1 MFGIDIRR
9 TALAAT
15 LVATTGLLGACIAMP
30 GLPGNPGN
38 PGGPGGP
45 GFIGAPPVDPQPQV
59 QTRTFNDPQVG
70 GRWLDLCYAH
80 GACRQQQ
87 QIDTFCQQQGY
98 DNAVSSYSR
107 NTVVLQ
113 TNVRL
118 GDQSVCRSAGVGN
131 CHRVASVT
139 CQRTV

>member
-1 MFGIDIRR
+1 MFGTLIRR
-9 TALAAT
+9 KAAVAAVIAAT
-15 LVATTGLLGACIAMP
+15 GMLGACISMP
-30 GLPGNPGN
+30 GPVPGPGD
-38 PGGPGGP
+38 PDAGGGP
-45 GFIGAPPVDPQPQV
+45 PPTQPQV
-59 QTRTFNDPQVG
+59 QTRTFNDPMVG
-70 GRWLDLCYAH
+70 GRWVDLCYAE
-80 GACRQQQ
+80 GSCRQQQ

-98 DNAVSSYSR
+98 DQAVSSYSR

>member
-1 MFGIDIRR
+1 MLATQIRR
-9 TALAAT
+9 KALAVA
-15 LVATTGLLGACIAMP
+15 LVAATSMLGACITMP
-30 GLPGNPGN
+30 QPGN
-38 PGGPGGP
+38 PGGGG
-45 GFIGAPPVDPQPQV
+45 GTTPQPQV

-70 GRWLDLCYAH
+70 GRFVDLCYAE

-98 DNAVSSYSR
+98 DQAISSYSR
-107 NTVVLQ
+107 NTVIFQ

-118 GDQSVCRSAGVGN
+118 GDQSVCRSTGVGN
-131 CHRVASVT
+131 CHRVATVT